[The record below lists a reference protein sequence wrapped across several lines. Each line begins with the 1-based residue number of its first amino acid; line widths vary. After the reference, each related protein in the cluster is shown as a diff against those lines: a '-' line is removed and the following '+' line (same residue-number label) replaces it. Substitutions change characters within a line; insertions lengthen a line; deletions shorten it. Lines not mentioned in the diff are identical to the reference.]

1 MTTTAP
7 PGGHSVPLGLM
18 SCVRESSPQD
28 LLPQTDIDLDRNETS
43 KKRRFHPFRG
53 LRKMF
58 RRGGKVRNAGS
69 EETVPVEGNVV
80 VQDDNSSS
88 AKDSHRSRSTSE
100 LLAGDE
106 PTRRKSNS
114 NAGMYPGGGSLSVS
128 HDSVFTAEQHS
139 TRGDSTSSDL
149 DTAQSSSSLSI
160 QQLMHQTGVR
170 AELLDVVRRRGRGRG
185 DTSEDDEDLGLPRSP
200 CNSPTTTDKPLKE
213 HPTKSHSTCSDGS
226 LLSMGSSEMDE
237 DSFGQHSRHSSKLSL
252 HDRRPSQTADSELE
266 LGTTSGSQPLS
277 HSAARHK
284 MSVRPKRT
292 HGAPRRRRVQQL
304 TASSALPTTPEV
316 NEEVSTR
323 SLTPE
328 GSMARETIA
337 ELYSS
342 SSTSMSKVWNMS
354 SSVVTETQLK
364 SASLP
369 PGLALPSGSNKLSRS
384 RSNAGSRGAKE
395 AFAEEDESE
404 DKSSKE
410 EKKKEESFFG
420 RFLARRSGKKKKS
433 KSEDVEITTSASS
446 IQIVNNS
453 NTSKTTAAAATTTS
467 TTTTDKTELMSA
479 SSYKHTEEMR
489 TYSVDSGVSKVIR
502 SGPAARQRIQP
513 IDIPASPDAYRSKR
527 QQELDIDLPMPPL
540 NSSPEQ
546 NIFLESSP
554 QKKRQSHLT
563 KQTKVTSLI
572 STSPEK
578 PNVELSSTKSVPV
591 PTPRTMLSQSVSPP
605 KTSEPEV
612 ITPLP
617 RTNLPYS
624 LSPPKSVQPEVI
636 QAPRSILPH
645 SQSPPKP
652 TWPETTSVPKVTS
665 TSSSETKISESSTKV
680 EECKTKVKISGLSSY
695 QQRVMT
701 YNDEYD
707 SAGFKSLDESSD
719 DNSIS
724 RYYVSKSQSFRSKSM
739 FSSTQNHSSLPYSVN
754 SVYDTG
760 SDSETFTDSLMS
772 TYATKVA
779 QSTSEQQVSVTVKEM
794 ENTVGNMSDT
804 NSSSSA
810 ENEVKIINTNADI
823 IKATQKTDKPKD
835 EIPEP
840 SEKNNKTDDTV
851 ESVTVSNE
859 KINIIDEKLENKDN
873 GITISCVNSQVQ
885 ASVNTKSSNQVIVSI
900 SNPTEA
906 VVNGEERN
914 DTSTVSNKIISPET
928 SVSQIS
934 VTKVQLKRESK
945 IVETVSTQVPEF
957 LKIQLNKV
965 DVKPVSN
972 VVLSTSNSFSK
983 ADELVKQE
991 SVLEIE
997 TDRDSGEVVTD
1008 SIKRKFST
1016 DDVEIIDKDMSEE
1029 IVEVPL
1035 KNVTVTNVQTAVK
1048 VASTKNT
1055 TGSSECV
1062 KKQLPTLVIGNVNNS
1077 QPRKSSFPSVSPT
1090 SNKPLLKK
1098 KSNSL
1103 ELDDSIKK
1111 IEYPSKPLANS
1122 SDQLTTSSKTETTKE
1137 KTVSTSDIQDSPPD
1151 VILRKKSLVSQKRD
1165 KDCEEPEL
1173 MKVFA
1178 RRSLKLKDSDAET
1191 VAQQVMVLVEAADNQ
1206 ISEKSDNSKRDS
1218 DKENEGGESP
1228 LEERKKTFPVN
1239 ASKEVPKAK
1248 EPLTES
1254 KFVETADVTLRKPV
1268 STLNNKLSA
1277 FGGPK
1282 YPRAVSLP
1290 VPVALDVNE
1299 NNASDGDK
1307 RKEKSFIEPKT
1318 DKKPLITNYR
1328 SHIMTREKS
1337 SEITKCTKT
1346 SDEFITNVPLKND
1359 FENEDFVP
1367 MFKKIQQ
1374 RKEEWEQRAQ
1384 QNMKKSVP

>member
-1 MTTTAP
+1 
-7 PGGHSVPLGLM
+7 
-18 SCVRESSPQD
+18 
-28 LLPQTDIDLDRNETS
+28 
-43 KKRRFHPFRG
+43 
-53 LRKMF
+53 
-58 RRGGKVRNAGS
+58 
-69 EETVPVEGNVV
+69 
-80 VQDDNSSS
+80 
-88 AKDSHRSRSTSE
+88 
-100 LLAGDE
+100 
-106 PTRRKSNS
+106 
-114 NAGMYPGGGSLSVS
+114 
-128 HDSVFTAEQHS
+128 
-139 TRGDSTSSDL
+139 
-149 DTAQSSSSLSI
+149 
-160 QQLMHQTGVR
+160 
-170 AELLDVVRRRGRGRG
+170 
-185 DTSEDDEDLGLPRSP
+185 
-200 CNSPTTTDKPLKE
+200 
-213 HPTKSHSTCSDGS
+213 
-226 LLSMGSSEMDE
+226 
-237 DSFGQHSRHSSKLSL
+237 
-252 HDRRPSQTADSELE
+252 
-266 LGTTSGSQPLS
+266 
-277 HSAARHK
+277 
-284 MSVRPKRT
+284 
-292 HGAPRRRRVQQL
+292 
-304 TASSALPTTPEV
+304 
-316 NEEVSTR
+316 
-323 SLTPE
+323 
-328 GSMARETIA
+328 MACIYIAETIA

-354 SSVVTETQLK
+354 SSVVSETQLK

-395 AFAEEDESE
+395 AFVEEDESE

-433 KSEDVEITTSASS
+433 KSEDTEITTSASGV
-446 IQIVNNS
+446 QTVNNIIS
-453 NTSKTTAAAATTTS
+453 SSTTNISKTTA
-467 TTTTDKTELMSA
+467 TTTTTTEKAEVMAA
-479 SSYKHTEEMR
+479 SSYKHTEEKR
-489 TYSVDSGVSKVIR
+489 TYSVDSGISKVIR

-513 IDIPASPDAYRSKR
+513 IDIPASPDTYRLKR
-527 QQELDIDLPMPPL
+527 QQEMDIDLPMPPV

-546 NIFLESSP
+546 NTFLEPSP
-554 QKKRQSHLT
+554 PKKRQGHLT
-563 KQTKVTSLI
+563 KQTKVTSLM

-578 PNVELSSTKSVPV
+578 PNVELSSNKTAPI
-591 PTPRTMLSQSVSPP
+591 PTPRTMLSLSVSPP

-624 LSPPKSVQPEVI
+624 LSPPKSITPEVI
-636 QAPRSILPH
+636 QAPRTILPH

-652 TWPETTSVPKVTS
+652 TWPETTQASKITT
-665 TSSSETKISESSTKV
+665 TSSSEAKISEYGTKV

-695 QQRVMT
+695 QQRVMS
-701 YNDEYD
+701 YNDEFN
-707 SAGFKSLDESSD
+707 SAGFKSLDESSEE
-719 DNSIS
+719 NSIS

-739 FSSTQNHSSLPYSVN
+739 INSTQNHSSLPYSVN

-760 SDSETFTDSLMS
+760 SDSEAFTDSLMS
-772 TYATKVA
+772 TTNTYS
-779 QSTSEQQVSVTVKEM
+779 STAHSSSEQQVSVTVKEI
-794 ENTVGNMSDT
+794 ENTVSTVSDS
-804 NSSSSA
+804 NSSSSD
-810 ENEVKIINTNADI
+810 NEVKIINTNVDI
-823 IKATQKTDKPKD
+823 IKTTQNTDKPND
-835 EIPEP
+835 EIPE
-840 SEKNNKTDDTV
+840 SVENNNKSESV

-859 KINIIDEKLENKDN
+859 KINLMEDKLENKNN

-900 SNPTEA
+900 SNPTES
-906 VVNGEERN
+906 VVNVEERN
-914 DTSTVSNKIISPET
+914 DNSNVSNKTVSET
-928 SVSQIS
+928 SVRDSVSQIS

-945 IVETVSTQVPEF
+945 IVETVTTQVPEF

-983 ADELVKQE
+983 ADEKLKEE

-1008 SIKRKFST
+1008 SVKRKFST
-1016 DDVEIIDKDMSEE
+1016 DDVEIIDKDVSEE

-1035 KNVTVTNVQTAVK
+1035 KNITVTNVQTTVK

-1055 TGSSECV
+1055 VSSEVV

-1077 QPRKSSFPSVSPT
+1077 QPRKSSLASVPSVSPT
-1090 SNKPLLKK
+1090 FNKSFLKK

-1103 ELDDSIKK
+1103 ELDESVKK
-1111 IEYPSKPLANS
+1111 TEYPCKTLANS
-1122 SDQLTTSSKTETTKE
+1122 SDQLTTSSKTETIKE

-1165 KDCEEPEL
+1165 KDSEEPEL

-1191 VAQQVMVLVEAADNQ
+1191 VAQQVMVLVEASDNQ
-1206 ISEKSDNSKRDS
+1206 NSEKSDNSKRDS

-1228 LEERKKTFPVN
+1228 PEERKKTFPIN
-1239 ASKEVPKAK
+1239 TSKEVPKVK

-1268 STLNNKLSA
+1268 SVLNNKLSA
-1277 FGGPK
+1277 FGGSK

-1299 NNASDGDK
+1299 NNTSDGDK
-1307 RKEKSFIEPKT
+1307 RKDKSFIEPKT